1 MSDSERLSFTTQAA
15 VPSDVQERRLADVAD
30 RIEAGELDSD
40 LAAIE
45 TAMALL
51 DGDISGAKQP

>member
-1 MSDSERLSFTTQAA
+1 VSDSERLSFTTQAA

-51 DGDISGAKQP
+51 DGDIRQP

>member
-1 MSDSERLSFTTQAA
+1 MSDSERLSITTQAA
-15 VPSDVQERRLADVAD
+15 VPSDVQERRLADVAQ

-51 DGDISGAKQP
+51 DGDVRQP

>member
-1 MSDSERLSFTTQAA
+1 MSDSERLSFTTTQAA
-15 VPSDVQERRLADVAD
+15 VPSDVQERRLADVAQ

-51 DGDISGAKQP
+51 DGDIRQP

>member
-1 MSDSERLSFTTQAA
+1 MSKSERLSISTQAA
-15 VPSDVQERRLADVAD
+15 VPSDVQERHLAEVAE

-51 DGDISGAKQP
+51 DGDIRQP

>member
-1 MSDSERLSFTTQAA
+1 MSDSERLSITTQAA
-15 VPSDVQERRLADVAD
+15 VPSDVQERRLADVAQ

-51 DGDISGAKQP
+51 DGDIRQP

>member
-1 MSDSERLSFTTQAA
+1 MSDSERLSITTQAA
-15 VPSDVQERRLADVAD
+15 VPSDVQERRLADLAQ

-51 DGDISGAKQP
+51 DGDVRQP

>member
-1 MSDSERLSFTTQAA
+1 MSDSERLSITTQAA
-15 VPSDVQERRLADVAD
+15 VPSDVQERRLADLAQ

-51 DGDISGAKQP
+51 DGDVWQP